1 MIGMIVYILISLVAI
16 IYVASPIAYKHK
28 VFKYG
33 QNGFGNVVS
42 ISPFLDFNKKER
54 YKIEVRYDVNNR
66 TFKHTFS
73 LRKNDCQ
80 LKNGDI
86 VCLIYDTNSPENA
99 HISAD
104 TDSLYTCFQRLIIT
118 LTSVVIFA
126 IALKNV
132 LIYFSP
138 LKQHSIISFMSLG
151 YAALVFL
158 CVIVLYAYI
167 NAQLS
172 RSKNDIEGEVIDKI
186 VHKSGNTYRVRYTAK
201 NCDFTLLCNLKD
213 EIDIGSVIKV
223 TYLDCMPF
231 ISRITK

>member
-138 LKQHSIISFMSLG
+138 LKQH
-151 YAALVFL
+151 
-158 CVIVLYAYI
+158 I